1 MRPLT
6 LEMIAF
12 GPFAGTE
19 RIDFREFGQ
28 TPLFL
33 INGPTGAGKTT
44 ILDAIC
50 FALYGETTGS
60 ALSPPGFTERDVRH
74 MRCQVASANT
84 LTEVR
89 FTFELYGYEYRI
101 HRIPEQMRPK
111 ERGIGH
117 TKQSA
122 KATLHRVDESGN
134 ETLLASRTL
143 TEVNEYIQRLTGL
156 AADQFCHVVVL
167 PQGKFRQLL
176 LASSKDR
183 AEILEHLFNTS
194 IYTAIQ
200 NQLKEQSA
208 KIREQRRT
216 LDDRRNVYL
225 ESLQC
230 DSEQDLAGRIASLQV
245 PLADAAAH
253 HAEAQRLD
261 VEAEKQLGTAQ
272 TLAQAFQRLRTAQQE
287 VDHLHAAA
295 ADHSA
300 RVARAEAASRAAGID
315 AFWQDARRAEQE
327 FAEVSGRL
335 EIYQRELPERV
346 TALTTAR
353 QAKEAAMAREPE
365 LQGIRRNIDLF
376 QQRLTALDGLHE
388 AARARDAAMAA
399 LVDSRVQFEARE
411 ADRAQAQAALQGQL
425 DAILALQSS
434 LEERANLGA
443 RVAELRNLCR
453 DRDRLDALDAEQAL
467 DQQAERHAT
476 LAAKRADDRVTAARA
491 LLRELEAARDAGRA
505 ALLALI
511 LEPGEPCAVCGST
524 DHPSPARAACEMPDD
539 GALELA
545 RAAVDDEL
553 LERDKAQKALTEFA
567 VRGEQRA
574 RARDPLV
581 SQLGEHGTLSPQA
594 VLKLLSDAEAEQS
607 AFERDRS
614 LLPALQQGK
623 QAAEAKVHAAEQ
635 ARDTARSKAELA
647 STAQISAEAT
657 YTERASLMPADAR
670 DGVALRQAIADARS
684 AESSIVGRIRET
696 HDNERAA
703 SEAHLKLAELAS
715 HATEELQRR
724 KDASALASENWQ
736 SARETGGF
744 ADDPAFMAAKIP
756 EGELVMLNDA
766 IRQRDDL
773 LLAAT
778 ARHQEALRN
787 IDGRASPDLPSI
799 EADRRAAADAREVAR
814 TELNAIESRLSRYRE
829 AQQALEVIA
838 RDQAALDARYGCIG
852 ELSDLANGSNTQR
865 INLQSYVLSV
875 LLDEVLEH
883 AGERL
888 RRMSKDRYRLL
899 RREEV
904 TDGRRGGLDLDVEDG
919 YTGATRPVST
929 LSGGESFMAALAL
942 ALGLS
947 DVVQSRSGGIR
958 LDTLFIDEGFGGLDP
973 DALQLAIN
981 TLIDLQAAGRTVG
994 VISHVP
1000 DMKQQIPQ
1008 QLVVERGVVGSRVR
1022 VVA

>member
-1 MRPLT
+1 
-6 LEMIAF
+6 
-12 GPFAGTE
+12 
-19 RIDFREFGQ
+19 
-28 TPLFL
+28 
-33 INGPTGAGKTT
+33 
-44 ILDAIC
+44 
-50 FALYGETTGS
+50 
-60 ALSPPGFTERDVRH
+60 
-74 MRCQVASANT
+74 
-84 LTEVR
+84 
-89 FTFELYGYEYRI
+89 
-101 HRIPEQMRPK
+101 
-111 ERGIGH
+111 
-117 TKQSA
+117 
-122 KATLHRVDESGN
+122 
-134 ETLLASRTL
+134 
-143 TEVNEYIQRLTGL
+143 
-156 AADQFCHVVVL
+156 
-167 PQGKFRQLL
+167 
-176 LASSKDR
+176 
-183 AEILEHLFNTS
+183 
-194 IYTAIQ
+194 
-200 NQLKEQSA
+200 
-208 KIREQRRT
+208 
-216 LDDRRNVYL
+216 
-225 ESLQC
+225 
-230 DSEQDLAGRIASLQV
+230 
-245 PLADAAAH
+245 
-253 HAEAQRLD
+253 
-261 VEAEKQLGTAQ
+261 
-272 TLAQAFQRLRTAQQE
+272 
-287 VDHLHAAA
+287 
-295 ADHSA
+295 
-300 RVARAEAASRAAGID
+300 
-315 AFWQDARRAEQE
+315 
-327 FAEVSGRL
+327 
-335 EIYQRELPERV
+335 
-346 TALTTAR
+346 
-353 QAKEAAMAREPE
+353 
-365 LQGIRRNIDLF
+365 
-376 QQRLTALDGLHE
+376 
-388 AARARDAAMAA
+388 
-399 LVDSRVQFEARE
+399 
-411 ADRAQAQAALQGQL
+411 
-425 DAILALQSS
+425 
-434 LEERANLGA
+434 
-443 RVAELRNLCR
+443 
-453 DRDRLDALDAEQAL
+453 
-467 DQQAERHAT
+467 
-476 LAAKRADDRVTAARA
+476 
-491 LLRELEAARDAGRA
+491 
-505 ALLALI
+505 
-511 LEPGEPCAVCGST
+511 
-524 DHPSPARAACEMPDD
+524 
-539 GALELA
+539 
-545 RAAVDDEL
+545 
-553 LERDKAQKALTEFA
+553 
-567 VRGEQRA
+567 
-574 RARDPLV
+574 
-581 SQLGEHGTLSPQA
+581 